1 MVNQNCYI
9 CNNTDFSRVDG
20 VVVDQPQ
27 LPILRCNNC
36 GLVFLESFDHI
47 DDVYYE
53 DGDMWMGA
61 DSHGEESIV
70 SWRNESF
77 NDDNRRMKFLKNEI
91 IGKDVMDFGA
101 GAAGFLHL
109 IRDISKSITAV
120 EIDKKLHNMYME
132 DDIPFYSEL
141 KYIPSD
147 IKFDVITSF
156 HVIEH
161 LKDPLSYIKEL
172 SKYLKSNGKLFLE
185 FPNGDDALLT
195 FYNSKE
201 FSKFTY
207 WGAHLMLFNGD
218 NIQTLIEKAN
228 LKCNKVNQIQR
239 YPLSNHLYWLANKKA
254 GGHEKWIQFNT
265 ETMNSEYQRILGDMG
280 KCDTILVEVTK

>member
-91 IGKDVMDFGA
+91 IGKDVMDFGKA
-101 GAAGFLHL
+101 FL
-109 IRDISKSITAV
+109 
-120 EIDKKLHNMYME
+120 N
-132 DDIPFYSEL
+132 
-141 KYIPSD
+141 
-147 IKFDVITSF
+147 
-156 HVIEH
+156 
-161 LKDPLSYIKEL
+161 SYIKVL
-172 SKYLKSNGKLFLE
+172 SIFFSNLVIVI
-185 FPNGDDALLT
+185 AL
-195 FYNSKE
+195 
-201 FSKFTY
+201 
-207 WGAHLMLFNGD
+207 
-218 NIQTLIEKAN
+218 TL
-228 LKCNKVNQIQR
+228 
-239 YPLSNHLYWLANKKA
+239 
-254 GGHEKWIQFNT
+254 
-265 ETMNSEYQRILGDMG
+265 
-280 KCDTILVEVTK
+280 